1 MAFYLMFLGKMFLS
15 PHLNISGKAMELF
28 FGDTGFK
35 SHLGKLLPS
44 SDHQCLHP
52 KIVVRIIK
60 LMYSK
65 ILTPYHRVDG
75 LMCMSFRVCPSDSD
89 KSTKTYWQ
97 KTHSY
102 SFLQLTKSAQ

>member
-1 MAFYLMFLGKMFLS
+1 MFLS

-75 LMCMSFRVCPSDSD
+75 LMCMSFWVCPSDSG
-89 KSTKTYWQ
+89 KSTKTY
-97 KTHSY
+97 S
-102 SFLQLTKSAQ
+102 TKDTLLFISTTQRVLSKC